1 MVNKSLA
8 AKHKIESLDDRYHK
22 LQEGMND
29 LKRKSAQAK
38 LDKKELARDLA
49 TYESNFSERYVL
61 RPSLLS
67 MLTGVGGI
75 RKKMQMS
82 GKYNADGDWVFTE
95 GSELGTQE
103 EPEGRVGILKN
114 SEIN

>member
-1 MVNKSLA
+1 
-8 AKHKIESLDDRYHK
+8 
-22 LQEGMND
+22 MND
-29 LKRKSAQAK
+29 LKRKSTQAK

-61 RPSLLS
+61 RPSLAR
-67 MLTGVGGI
+67 MLADVGGI

-82 GKYNADGDWVFTE
+82 GKYNADGDWVFTDSDE
-95 GSELGTQE
+95 FGVQE
-103 EPEGRVGILKN
+103 EPEGMIGMLKN